1 MGCKQESDYNR
12 NVYLDLLDY
21 TRQDKALESRY
32 AALEKE
38 SRQINALLLLVVI
51 GIFLLIVLFV
61 MLNRRWRKRN
71 KLYISI
77 LKEVFDLCRKITSS
91 VPENVTEVEEI
102 TDAVCHTIKTDFEHI
117 FGATDV
123 KIVLEACSSEDER
136 EEIETGFYAFELFS
150 PDKSKNIGKLLL
162 VLPHPLRK
170 EKQTLLQFV
179 LPYLAWTLENGMNLV
194 SLDDERRRLE

>member
-1 MGCKQESDYNR
+1 MQAYAPDEVRSTELKWIADEGIKTVPEWILRLREQLSRTYAAMGCKLESDYNR

-102 TDAVCHTIKTDFEHI
+102 TDTVCHTIKTDFEHI

-136 EEIETGFYAFELFS
+136 EEIEAGFMPSSSF
-150 PDKSKNIGKLLL
+150 LLIKA
-162 VLPHPLRK
+162 RI
-170 EKQTLLQFV
+170 
-179 LPYLAWTLENGMNLV
+179 
-194 SLDDERRRLE
+194 

>member
-1 MGCKQESDYNR
+1 MGCKLESDYNR

-77 LKEVFDLCRKITSS
+77 LKGSI
-91 VPENVTEVEEI
+91 
-102 TDAVCHTIKTDFEHI
+102 
-117 FGATDV
+117 
-123 KIVLEACSSEDER
+123 
-136 EEIETGFYAFELFS
+136 
-150 PDKSKNIGKLLL
+150 
-162 VLPHPLRK
+162 
-170 EKQTLLQFV
+170 
-179 LPYLAWTLENGMNLV
+179 
-194 SLDDERRRLE
+194 